1 VDVHRKITPTLLAEG
16 ALCPR
21 KHPWGC
27 CPRINEEELQAC
39 KNDSC
44 IPTHTFVQ
52 SAQLH
57 SHVECLLA
65 MLRSTL
71 CLPPCAEWDA
81 AEEDQEDAQQWDTSW
96 DDDSVEDNFS
106 KQLRCLPPPVPSLKA
121 AEVLACPAPSNPS
134 RALSRWSLRAVLPPT
149 TNARKLSWGPHNKED
164 SFATSIV

>member
-1 VDVHRKITPTLLAEG
+1 VQRKITPTLLAEG
-16 ALCPR
+16 TLCPR
-21 KHPWGC
+21 KRPWGC
-27 CPRINEEELQAC
+27 CPRVDEEELQAC
-39 KNDSC
+39 NNDSC
-44 IPTHTFVQ
+44 IPNPYLCVQ
-52 SAQLH
+52 SAQLR
-57 SHVECLLA
+57 SPVECLLA

-134 RALSRWSLRAVLPPT
+134 RWSLRAVLPPT
-149 TNARKLSWGPHNKED
+149 TNARKLSWGSHNNED